1 MSGLP
6 HLTVTD
12 LVCLVAGYAAI
23 SLLWLA
29 WRWDRPLTRPAKRKP
44 RRS

>member
-1 MSGLP
+1 MIGAVVL
-6 HLTVTD
+6 
-12 LVCLVAGYAAI
+12 LVAAYCAVAV
-23 SLLWLA
+23 LWLA

>member
-1 MSGLP
+1 MSGLV
-6 HLTVTD
+6 L
-12 LVCLVAGYAAI
+12 LVAGYCAL

-29 WRWDRPLTRPAKRKP
+29 WRWNRPLTRPAKRKP